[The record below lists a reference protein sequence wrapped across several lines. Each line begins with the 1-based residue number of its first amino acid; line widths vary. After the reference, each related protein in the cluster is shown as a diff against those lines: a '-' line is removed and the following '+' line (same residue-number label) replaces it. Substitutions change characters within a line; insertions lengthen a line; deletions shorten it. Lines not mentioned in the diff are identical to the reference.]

1 MDSPGWSR
9 KDPDGPKL
17 LCFPF
22 WQSYFIKLFDAD
34 LQCEFIR
41 TFLYWSKNVNFSSR
55 YFRYVFESSSV
66 SIKNENWAQSP
77 TVQPDN
83 LSKFEHCVHIYGTDG
98 FWYDELCNIK
108 KYFVCEDMNND
119 ILFWRTCP
127 LTWDLINKKCYHK
140 ASSNTVSHILTQK
153 GAI

>member
-1 MDSPGWSR
+1 M
-9 KDPDGPKL
+9 
-17 LCFPF
+17 C
-22 WQSYFIKLFDAD
+22 
-34 LQCEFIR
+34 
-41 TFLYWSKNVNFSSR
+41 
-55 YFRYVFESSSV
+55 FRYVFESSGV

-140 ASSNTVSHILTQK
+140 ASSNTVSCIIWHKKSSIFLSNKVLEGKKIAHLWHKSFLLCWRVESYCPTDFYPSIL
-153 GAI
+153 

>member
-1 MDSPGWSR
+1 MKFITLVPVKLWHQMQLQLLESINQIFGSELMTSNSMDR
-9 KDPDGPKL
+9 KEKFFVCLYFMPRML
-17 LCFPF
+17 IFPL
-22 WQSYFIKLFDAD
+22 SILKM
-34 LQCEFIR
+34 
-41 TFLYWSKNVNFSSR
+41 
-55 YFRYVFESSSV
+55 YFRYVFDSSSV

-140 ASSNTVSHILTQK
+140 ASSNTVS
-153 GAI
+153 

>member
-1 MDSPGWSR
+1 M
-9 KDPDGPKL
+9 
-17 LCFPF
+17 C
-22 WQSYFIKLFDAD
+22 
-34 LQCEFIR
+34 
-41 TFLYWSKNVNFSSR
+41 
-55 YFRYVFESSSV
+55 FRYVFESSGV

-140 ASSNTVSHILTQK
+140 ASSNTVSCNIWHKKAQYFWAIKYLRGKKLHIFGTNSWFCCSSVESYCPTDFYS
-153 GAI
+153 AIS

>member
-1 MDSPGWSR
+1 MDC
-9 KDPDGPKL
+9 K
-17 LCFPF
+17 
-22 WQSYFIKLFDAD
+22 
-34 LQCEFIR
+34 E
-41 TFLYWSKNVNFSSR
+41 NFSYVCLKKGLKTLLSQFSKKMC
-55 YFRYVFESSSV
+55 FRYVFESSGV
-66 SIKNENWAQSP
+66 SIKNDNWAQSP

-140 ASSNTVSHILTQK
+140 ASSNTVSCI
-153 GAI
+153 I

>member
-1 MDSPGWSR
+1 M
-9 KDPDGPKL
+9 L
-17 LCFPF
+17 IFPL
-22 WQSYFIKLFDAD
+22 SILKM
-34 LQCEFIR
+34 
-41 TFLYWSKNVNFSSR
+41 
-55 YFRYVFESSSV
+55 YFRYIFDSSSV

-153 GAI
+153 DAI

>member
-1 MDSPGWSR
+1 M
-9 KDPDGPKL
+9 
-17 LCFPF
+17 C
-22 WQSYFIKLFDAD
+22 
-34 LQCEFIR
+34 
-41 TFLYWSKNVNFSSR
+41 
-55 YFRYVFESSSV
+55 FRYVFESSGV

-140 ASSNTVSHILTQK
+140 ASSNTVSCIIWHKKAQYFWAIKYLRGKNCTSLAQIPDFVAK
-153 GAI
+153 GLNLIAPLIFIQQFHNALFQFPF

>member
-1 MDSPGWSR
+1 M
-9 KDPDGPKL
+9 
-17 LCFPF
+17 C
-22 WQSYFIKLFDAD
+22 
-34 LQCEFIR
+34 
-41 TFLYWSKNVNFSSR
+41 
-55 YFRYVFESSSV
+55 FRYVFESSGV

-127 LTWDLINKKCYHK
+127 LTWNLINKKCYHK
-140 ASSNTVSHILTQK
+140 ASSNTVSCI
-153 GAI
+153 I